1 MKQDKILIVDDQ
13 PAELDM
19 MKDILDC
26 DRYTIVA
33 VGSGEEA
40 LQIANQGFDLLL
52 TDIVMPHMEGLELI
66 KEFQEVSPDA
76 VTILVTAY
84 AGIET
89 ARAAMQ
95 YGAYDYIVKPF
106 DQNELRNA
114 VAKALERKK
123 LADENLRL
131 KDLVGLYKVSQSM
144 ASNQDQT
151 DVLKS
156 ILDNGISQTKSSGG
170 SILLFDSLK
179 RGLVIATS
187 AGSWEIV
194 ARFSNALLESGIWY
208 GIKDMEEAVLFTDV
222 EQHPLFERVSQ
233 HYSSRQCL
241 SREAGS
247 VEILLQPIR
256 SGTEVLG
263 LLNVFRE
270 RAPGLF
276 VDADLELLTILAAQ
290 SGALIKSRQLFAE
303 LEDGSFDVLCSL
315 ASWVDNRSLYTQG
328 HMKKVAELSEQLASA
343 ISLSEAEMKAI
354 KQGAMVHDI
363 GMIGVSDSIL
373 NKPGDLSPQE
383 WDIVKFH
390 PVIGEEIISPL
401 GFMSE
406 ARYIVKHHHERL
418 DSSGYPDAL
427 SGKQI
432 TSGLTVVSL
441 CDAYDT
447 MTSPRPWRPA
457 LSREDAVAK
466 LREEKGAKFDPEIT
480 DTFIS
485 MMSERK

>member
-26 DRYTIVA
+26 DRYAIVA

-66 KEFQEVSPDA
+66 KEFREVSPDA

-89 ARAAMQ
+89 ARAAIQ

-106 DQNELRNA
+106 DQNELRSA
-114 VAKALERKK
+114 VAKALDRKK

-144 ASNQDQT
+144 ASNKDQT
-151 DVLKS
+151 EVLKS
-156 ILDNGISQTKSSGG
+156 ILDNGISQTKSGGG

-208 GIKDMEEAVLFTDV
+208 GIKDMDEAVLFTDV
-222 EQHPLFERVSQ
+222 TQHPLFERISQ
-233 HYSSRQCL
+233 HYPSRQFL
-241 SREAGS
+241 SREAED
-247 VEILLQPIR
+247 VEILLLPIR

-276 VDADLELLTILAAQ
+276 MDADLELLTILAAQ
-290 SGALIKSRQLFAE
+290 SGALIKSRQMFAE
-303 LEDGSFDVLCSL
+303 LEDGSFHVLCSL

-328 HMKKVAELSEQLASA
+328 HMKKVAELSVQLASA
-343 ISLSEAEMKAI
+343 ISLSEVEMKAI
-354 KQGAMVHDI
+354 KQGAMIHDI

-383 WDIVKFH
+383 WDIVKLH
-390 PVIGEEIISPL
+390 PVIGDEIISPL

-432 TSGLTVVSL
+432 TDGLKVVSL

-447 MTSPRPWRPA
+447 MTSPRAWRPA
-457 LSREDAVAK
+457 LSREDAIAK
-466 LREEKGAKFDPEIT
+466 LIEGKGAKFDPEIT
-480 DTFIS
+480 DTFIN
-485 MMSERK
+485 MMGERK

>member
-40 LQIANQGFDLLL
+40 LQIANEGFDLLL

-144 ASNQDQT
+144 A
-151 DVLKS
+151 
-156 ILDNGISQTKSSGG
+156 KSSGG

-432 TSGLTVVSL
+432 TSL
-441 CDAYDT
+441 
-447 MTSPRPWRPA
+447 
-457 LSREDAVAK
+457 
-466 LREEKGAKFDPEIT
+466 
-480 DTFIS
+480 
-485 MMSERK
+485 